1 MSDEATHTNGE
12 QREVW
17 TSKWAFILAAIG
29 SAVGLGNIWR
39 YPAQVYENGGGA
51 FLLPYFIALATAG
64 IPILILEYSLGHR
77 SGRGAPFALRSLSRR
92 WEWLGWW
99 QAGVAF
105 VISTYYVIILAW
117 CLSYVWFSFGQ
128 QWGSDTE
135 SFFFGEYL
143 GSTAGPGEIGG
154 INWSIFLVLA
164 ISWAIVYAIMRGG
177 INKGIARTAKVL
189 LPTLLVI
196 LILLA
201 IRGVTLDGAVD
212 GLNNLFTPDFAALG
226 DPQVWVAAYGQ
237 VFFSL
242 SIAFAIMIAYSS
254 YLPRRTDLSN
264 SALIVGL
271 SNAGVELLAAI
282 GIFSVLGFVAG
293 ARGVPI
299 SEVVTDGIGLAFVAF
314 PSNFNEFP
322 ALGSFFAVL
331 FFVAL
336 FVAGLTSMVS
346 ILEAVI
352 VPLRDKFGLGRTA
365 AVNIVCGLC
374 AVISIGYTT
383 GAGLYFLDIVDR
395 WANNYGIVLAG
406 LTEVIFV
413 SWIVR
418 QLPSL
423 QEHVNSM
430 SYVRI
435 GGWWRWTLAIVTP
448 VVLIVSAVFNFITD
462 LSEPYEGYPTAS
474 LILLGWGLVAALI
487 LIGFIMQAVPDRGP
501 GAAAKRNERT

>member
-1 MSDEATHTNGE
+1 MHSSGE
-12 QREVW
+12 RREIW
-17 TSKWAFILAAIG
+17 SSKGAFILAAIG

-39 YPAQVYENGGGA
+39 FPAQVYENGGGA

-64 IPILILEYSLGHR
+64 IPILMLEYELGQR
-77 SGRGAPFALRSLSRR
+77 SGRGAPFALRALSRR
-92 WEWLGWW
+92 WEWLGWL
-99 QAGVAF
+99 QTGVAF

-271 SNAGVELLAAI
+271 SNAGVEFLAAI

-293 ARGVPI
+293 VRDVPI

-352 VPLRDKFGLGRTA
+352 VSLRDKFGLGRTA
-365 AVNIVCGLC
+365 AVNIVCGLS
-374 AVISIGYTT
+374 ALVSILYTT
-383 GAGLYFLDIVDR
+383 GAGLYLLDIVDR
-395 WANNYGIVLAG
+395 WANNYGIVLGG
-406 LTEVIFV
+406 LLERSEERRVGKE
-413 SWIVR
+413 S
-418 QLPSL
+418 
-423 QEHVNSM
+423 
-430 SYVRI
+430 RI
-435 GGWWRWTLAIVTP
+435 G
-448 VVLIVSAVFNFITD
+448 SAA
-462 LSEPYEGYPTAS
+462 EQG
-474 LILLGWGLVAALI
+474 
-487 LIGFIMQAVPDRGP
+487 
-501 GAAAKRNERT
+501 K